1 MYGIVNI
8 IKQKRGENMG
18 MKYYRLFDTL
28 NRKEMKKSD
37 LRKILSPRTIAKLS
51 KGESI
56 SGETI
61 EKICSFLNC
70 QPENIMEYVPED
82 PDRNDQ

>member
-1 MYGIVNI
+1 
-8 IKQKRGENMG
+8 MG

-28 NRKEMKKSD
+28 NRKDMKKSD
-37 LRKILSPRTIAKLS
+37 LREILSPRTIAKLS

-61 EKICSFLNC
+61 EKICKFLKC
-70 QPENIMEYVPED
+70 QPADIMEYIPED
-82 PDRNDQ
+82 LNPDPQQVPHRK

>member
-1 MYGIVNI
+1 
-8 IKQKRGENMG
+8 MG
-18 MKYYRLFDTL
+18 MKYYKLFDTL

-37 LRKILSPRTIAKLS
+37 LREILSPRTIAKLS

-61 EKICSFLNC
+61 EKICKFLKC
-70 QPENIMEYVPED
+70 QPADIMEYVPEETPKKTKQD
-82 PDRNDQ
+82 